1 MRPRKAGPDEVER
14 SFRDGEII
22 FREGEQTREMFI
34 IQEGEVAIIA
44 TINGVEKEIET
55 RRRGEFFGEMAL
67 LESLPRSA
75 TAMARGKTRLLV
87 IQCGGFLQ
95 KLRRDPTFAFE
106 MLQRLSSRFRKVH
119 QQFMTLLEERE
130 REEAERQRA
139 GTLIEFRG
147 ADDP

>member
-1 MRPRKAGPDEVER
+1 
-14 SFRDGEII
+14 
-22 FREGEQTREMFI
+22 MFI
-34 IQEGEVAIIA
+34 IQQGEVAIIA

-75 TAMARGKTRLLV
+75 TAVARGDTRLLV

-119 QQFMTLLEERE
+119 QQLMTMMEERD
-130 REEAERQRA
+130 RETSERQCA
-139 GTLIEFRG
+139 GMLIEFRG
-147 ADDP
+147 DDAP